1 MVPYSSGSSFRG
13 NKWGKKQDQGAP
25 KVTVFD
31 PTGGLRESFSKP
43 GSRGGETIEQ
53 VNFGG
58 VSGGGGVGVV
68 STGGMRAQ
76 TSPGTTRNAKNQYSI
91 ASINKKAEGMFER
104 QQSSSHNRN

>member
-13 NKWGKKQDQGAP
+13 NKWGQKHDQGAP

-58 VSGGGGVGVV
+58 VSGSVGAV
-68 STGGMRAQ
+68 STGIRAQ
-76 TSPGTTRNAKNQYSI
+76 TSPGTTRNANNQYSI

-104 QQSSSHNRN
+104 QQSSHHRN